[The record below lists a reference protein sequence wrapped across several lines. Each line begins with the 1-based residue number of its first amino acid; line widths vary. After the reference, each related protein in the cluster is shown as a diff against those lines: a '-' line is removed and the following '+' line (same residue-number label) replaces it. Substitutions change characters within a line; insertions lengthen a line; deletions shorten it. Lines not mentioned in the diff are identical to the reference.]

1 MIPGISAAK
10 SDRVSRILRQAADS
24 SVARFVAP
32 AKIAVPGDRLAFRA
46 RPSQKARMTKLP
58 WLLFQLAIIG
68 AWLCLDYGTSHRG
81 APPNPG
87 LALAMGVATAFIL
100 TAIPLRVWRALKQPS

>member
-1 MIPGISAAK
+1 MDLIMGVIPRCSGCS
-10 SDRVSRILRQAADS
+10 SGVNCLFQAT
-24 SVARFVAP
+24 
-32 AKIAVPGDRLAFRA
+32 AFRA
-46 RPSQKARMTKLP
+46 RPRQKARMTKLP

-100 TAIPLRVWRALKQPS
+100 TAIPLGMWRGLKQPS